1 MFASKGRPLP
11 DDMCPNAC
19 QISYLIRV
27 SVTNQSDR
35 PTDPPKTLADVGKK
49 LRIQPTFD
57 EQPPLNIAEDD
68 EYYRFST
75 VSDVKRGLLR
85 EKVGCLEVTA
95 SQPGALKLPSPGSS
109 SDAEFSTRTTV
120 ALRFTPEGN
129 EKPPQLENLTVK
141 LKACTFFAANY
152 WSNTPTNPH
161 GLVFPP
167 RDEAVYTKTVPV
179 LSSSISSVQWSPVSG
194 EKRSS
199 QDSKMSNSPT
209 ESMPATTDTYYT
221 ASITAPIVLPRYKT
235 YVPTFHSCLISR
247 VYSLDLKVSFHPL
260 DTHLL
265 SAASTSLRLPLQ
277 ICSPYSATGHMGE
290 DISLASENKIDE
302 NILSSFEFPPQGVRY
317 FEPIIVSLTS
327 PERRIIDLSA
337 QLLDP

>member
-1 MFASKGRPLP
+1 
-11 DDMCPNAC
+11 MCPDAC

-27 SVTNQSDR
+27 SVTDKSDI

-49 LRIQPTFD
+49 LRIVPAFD

-85 EKVGCLEVTA
+85 EKVGRLEVTA
-95 SQPGALKLPSPGSS
+95 SQPCALKLPSPGSS
-109 SDAEFSTRTTV
+109 SDAELSTKTTV

-129 EKPPQLENLTVK
+129 EMPPQLESLSIK

-179 LSSSISSVQWSPVSG
+179 LSSSISSVQWTPVSG
-194 EKRSS
+194 ERTSS
-199 QDSKMSNSPT
+199 QDSRTSDSST
-209 ESMPATTDTYYT
+209 ESMPATTNTYYT

-247 VYSLDLKVSFHPL
+247 IYSLDLKVSYHAPN
-260 DTHLL
+260 THLL
-265 SAASTSLRLPLQ
+265 SASTSLRLPLQ
-277 ICSPYSATGHMGE
+277 ICSPHSTTEPAGE
-290 DISLASENKIDE
+290 VFGFAAENSKVDE
-302 NILSSFEFPPQGVRY
+302 NLLSSLDFPPQHVRY
-317 FEPIIVSLTS
+317 FEPIIVSLTPS
-327 PERRIIDLSA
+327 ERSDDSTA
-337 QLLDP
+337 AFTGNN